1 MFRWFR
7 RRRMSDA
14 GRRRLLIAL
23 ARAEE
28 DLVETHVRN
37 VRRIQESV
45 GDELALDRALD
56 LYLDAMDPG
65 EPHASIVAQRVLARM
80 EGSSSSSGR
89 ARRGNRRLRLEEDGS
104 D

>member
-1 MFRWFR
+1 VFRWLR

-80 EGSSSSSGR
+80 EGSSSGR
-89 ARRGNRRLRLEEDGS
+89 PRRGNRRLRLEEDGS

>member
-1 MFRWFR
+1 VFRWLR
-7 RRRMSDA
+7 RRRMSET

-37 VRRIQESV
+37 VRKIQESV
-45 GDELALDRALD
+45 GDELPLDRTLE

-65 EPHASIVAQRVLARM
+65 EPHASIVSQRVLARM
-80 EGSSSSSGR
+80 EGTAGGR
-89 ARRGNRRLRLEEDGS
+89 MRRGRRLRIED
-104 D
+104 DAAD

>member
-1 MFRWFR
+1 MFRWLR
-7 RRRMSDA
+7 RRRLSEA

-37 VRRIQESV
+37 VRKIQDSV
-45 GDELALDRALD
+45 GDELPLDRTLE

-65 EPHASIVAQRVLARM
+65 EPHASIVAQRVLARA
-80 EGSSSSSGR
+80 EGGAGR
-89 ARRGNRRLRLEEDGS
+89 DRRGRRLRLEDDVEN
-104 D
+104 